1 MCGIDL
7 RIGTIKLNALLFEI
21 GSGDGDAIRISEE
34 LTRGISSRCSTFNS
48 PPLVEERGFE
58 INEMEVRL
66 R

>member
-1 MCGIDL
+1 MSGIEPS
-7 RIGTIKLNALLFEI
+7 IGTIKYIPCFQI

-58 INEMEVRL
+58 INEMEVR
-66 R
+66 